1 MTKFERRF
9 FKYLNEADITDD
21 REAMLGML
29 DKETDPSEFEVDLTP
44 EESSDMASA
53 ANSMARIQ
61 QQNNAKESRQ
71 VLEWIQEL
79 DEVVERLNGLESDSY
94 INMISKGVPDSIMD
108 KLKKQT
114 STIET
119 VSKGIT
125 DLIQSFQSAIGS
137 IGSTK
142 SV

>member
-53 ANSMARIQ
+53 ANSMARMQ
-61 QQNNAKESRQ
+61 QQNNAKESQQ

-79 DEVVERLNGLESDSY
+79 DEVVDRLNGLESDSY

-137 IGSTK
+137 TK

>member
-29 DKETDPSEFEVDLTP
+29 DKETDPSKFEVDLTP
-44 EESSDMASA
+44 EESSDMVSA

-61 QQNNAKESRQ
+61 QQNNAEESQQ

-79 DEVVERLNGLESDSY
+79 TEVVDRLNGLDPDSY
-94 INMISKGVPDSIMD
+94 IKTISKGVPDSIMD

-137 IGSTK
+137 SGSTK
-142 SV
+142 SA